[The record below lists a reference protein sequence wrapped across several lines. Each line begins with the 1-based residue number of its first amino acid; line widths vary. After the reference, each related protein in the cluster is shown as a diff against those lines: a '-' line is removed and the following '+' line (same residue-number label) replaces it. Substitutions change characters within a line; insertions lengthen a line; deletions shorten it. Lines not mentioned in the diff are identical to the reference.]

1 MWQREWKFSK
11 KFILWKSDYDTFQL
25 EIGQCEYVLS
35 EDFLKMSVCEIC
47 VKLGRVLIKDLVH
60 IYTKPDQI
68 LELPAI
74 VLHTGPHRT

>member
-1 MWQREWKFSK
+1 MCVSEGISVSQ
-11 KFILWKSDYDTFQL
+11 
-25 EIGQCEYVLS
+25 YVLG

-74 VLHTGPHRT
+74 VLHTGPHRTQTTTLSTKTQKMVLVW

>member
-1 MWQREWKFSK
+1 
-11 KFILWKSDYDTFQL
+11 
-25 EIGQCEYVLS
+25 
-35 EDFLKMSVCEIC
+35 MSVCEIC

-74 VLHTGPHRT
+74 VLHTGPHRKIDNHTEHQNSENGVSLVTLVMVSKQQFLICVLK

>member
-1 MWQREWKFSK
+1 
-11 KFILWKSDYDTFQL
+11 
-25 EIGQCEYVLS
+25 
-35 EDFLKMSVCEIC
+35 MSVCEIC

-74 VLHTGPHRT
+74 VLHTGPHRTQTTTLSTKTQKWCQFGNLSDGI

>member
-1 MWQREWKFSK
+1 M
-11 KFILWKSDYDTFQL
+11 
-25 EIGQCEYVLS
+25 LS
-35 EDFLKMSVCEIC
+35 ENFLKMSVCEIC